1 MECERRIERVAENIV
16 EIEMS
21 QSFAMGEAVRV
32 HHDECAELFG
42 PYKERPEFRVG
53 QFLAVDIGQDLDAFQ
68 LQFAHDVFE
77 LAHRE
82 FRFLQRDHAEADEPI
97 RLARA
102 VLDDA
107 FIGDPV
113 GRFGYFRINRV
124 VTLFGVGHDLDA
136 HPVEVGQP
144 TIVVM
149 TSAISFSC
157 CALISRVAA
166 SAKCASGMRL
176 GSTCGRASLAACGT
190 TM

>member
-1 MECERRIERVAENIV
+1 MKP
-16 EIEMS
+16 
-21 QSFAMGEAVRV
+21 RV

-82 FRFLQRDHAEADEPI
+82 LRFLQRDHAEADEPV

-102 VLDDA
+102 VLDNA
-107 FIGDPV
+107 LIGDLV
-113 GRFGYFRINRV
+113 GRFGYFWINRV
-124 VTLFGVGHDLDA
+124 VTLARRRGHDLDIDA

-144 TIVVM
+144 
-149 TSAISFSC
+149 AIDRGHDLGDILFLLRIDFPGGS
-157 CALISRVAA
+157 IGKMRQWNAA
-166 SAKCASGMRL
+166 RIDMG
-176 GSTCGRASLAACGT
+176 
-190 TM
+190 